1 MGTKM
6 RTVAALLSVM
16 LLVACGSSD
25 ERATSIEAGASRND
39 GDRTSAA
46 HDCPDPGPV
55 PPDDQNPDLPVEVV
69 VLSGDFG
76 AEPWCLSVSE
86 SDDLGP
92 CISIQGGAAPEG
104 QQLASGACDGE
115 LSRLNWYV
123 TGDPE
128 PGFVVFGHAP
138 ASATQVRFFA
148 AGLDAIDVEAHPAP
162 EVGDATFFAARLPEG
177 FFPAQGAAYAGE
189 EEIER
194 KDTLST
200 DSAD

>member
-1 MGTKM
+1 MGTMM

-25 ERATSIEAGASRND
+25 DRATSIGAGASRND
-39 GDRTSAA
+39 GDGASTG

-55 PPDDQNPDLPVEVV
+55 PPDDQDPDPPVETV

-76 AEPWCLSVSE
+76 NEPWCLSVSE
-86 SDDLGP
+86 SEDLGP
-92 CISIQGGAAPEG
+92 CISIQGGAALEG

-128 PGFVVFGHAP
+128 PGFVVYGHAP
-138 ASATQVRFFA
+138 ANATRVRLFA
-148 AGLDAIDVEAHPAP
+148 AGLDAIDVETHPAP
-162 EVGDATFFAARLPEG
+162 EVGDATFFAARLPDG
-177 FFPAQGAAYAGE
+177 FFPDEGAAYAGE

-194 KDTLST
+194 KDALST

>member
-1 MGTKM
+1 M
-6 RTVAALLSVM
+6 RTVAALLSFM

-25 ERATSIEAGASRND
+25 ERATSIEAGASRNG
-39 GDRTSAA
+39 GDRASAG

-55 PPDDQNPDLPVEVV
+55 PPDDQDPDPPVEMV

-76 AEPWCLSVSE
+76 DEPWCLSVSE
-86 SDDLGP
+86 DEDLGP

-104 QQLASGACDGE
+104 QQLASGACAGE

-123 TGDPE
+123 TGGPE
-128 PGFVVFGHAP
+128 PGFVVYGHAP
-138 ASATQVRFFA
+138 ANATRVRLFG

-177 FFPAQGAAYAGE
+177 VFPDEGAAYAGE

-194 KDTLST
+194 KDALST